1 MCHRETLQCGI
12 WASNDRGG
20 ADILVTSATAFPV
33 PGIYGRPVD
42 GIAVGAP
49 PDAAQDQYGSKMG
62 DPPLPSIV
70 TPKLSCIIPVVN
82 GTSGMS
88 GGGLPGM
95 GSDPDEA

>member
-1 MCHRETLQCGI
+1 MADLLTGSLSAHLQTQHRISMGAKWET
-12 WASNDRGG
+12 
-20 ADILVTSATAFPV
+20 
-33 PGIYGRPVD
+33 
-42 GIAVGAP
+42 
-49 PDAAQDQYGSKMG
+49 
-62 DPPLPSIV
+62 PPLPSIV

>member
-42 GIAVGAP
+42 RIAVGAP

-62 DPPLPSIV
+62 DPPPPLNSNPKIIV
-70 TPKLSCIIPVVN
+70 YHSCGKRDLWNVWWRVARD
-82 GTSGMS
+82 GQ
-88 GGGLPGM
+88 
-95 GSDPDEA
+95 